1 MSEKLPVIP
10 LKNVVM
16 FPGIVLPLLI
26 GRPKSIKALEE
37 AMKGTKQVI
46 LLAQKDE
53 NIDEPA
59 PSDLYD
65 VGVIGEVIQIFRAPD
80 GTVRMVVEAK
90 TRVKASVSDN
100 GEFLDGNYEVL
111 EEVEGDATRTEAL
124 VKATIARFEEYAR
137 LSGRIPIEVVAGI
150 GGLDNPGKIADM
162 VAANMF
168 ISYYEKQKVL
178 ELLSIPERLEHVL
191 QLLLREIEV
200 LKLSQEIEE
209 TVRERMEK
217 NQREYILR
225 EQLKAIQEELGEK
238 DERTIEIEQYKK
250 RIEESGMPEEARKK
264 AEEELDRL
272 QRMPPYSAELAVIRT
287 YLDWL
292 VSLPWN
298 ARTED
303 EDDLKTVK
311 QKLDKS
317 HYGLDDAKE
326 RIVEF
331 IATKKLSSNP
341 KAPILC
347 LVGPPGVGKTSLAKA
362 IATAL
367 NRKLVRISLGGIRDE
382 AEIRGHRRTYVGAMP
397 GRIIQGI
404 RSAGT
409 KNPVFV
415 LDEIDKLSSDFLGD
429 PSAALLEALD
439 PEQNYAF
446 QDHYLEV
453 PFDLSEVFFITTAN
467 NLYTIPPALLDR
479 MEVIRVPGY
488 TEEEKLHIA
497 KDFIL
502 PKLYEQSG
510 LKPEEVSF
518 SDQAIIRIIR
528 EYTREAG
535 VRNLERN
542 LLSILR
548 KLAVEKLEKGF
559 SRVRITV
566 KNVEDYLGVPKF
578 RYGKALEKPEIGVVA
593 GLAWTEFGGETMLIE
608 CQVVKGKGQLIL
620 TGSLGQTLKESAMA
634 ALTYVRSRAKQ
645 LGIDEEFYKKYD
657 IHVHAPEGAIPKDGP
672 SAGITIA
679 TAMISALK
687 KEPVPNDLAMTGEIT
702 ITGKVL
708 PIGGVKEKV
717 LAAHRIGLDRVILPK
732 DNKINMEEIGD
743 EVKKKLRFYFVD
755 TMDQVVEIV
764 FGKTS

>member
-37 AMKGTKQVI
+37 AMNGSKKVV

-53 NIDEPA
+53 NTDDPSID
-59 PSDLYD
+59 DLYD
-65 VGVIGEVIQIFRAPD
+65 IGVQGEVIQIFRAPD
-80 GTVRMVVEAK
+80 GTVRIVIEAK
-90 TRVKASVSDN
+90 TRVKATVSDN
-100 GEFLDGNYEVL
+100 GDYLEAEYEEL
-111 EEVEGDATRTEAL
+111 AEVEGDPTRTEAL
-124 VKATIARFEEYAR
+124 VKAAVARFEEYAR
-137 LSGRIPIEVVAGI
+137 LSGRIPVEVVAGI
-150 GGLDNPGKIADM
+150 GGLDSPGKIADM
-162 VAANMF
+162 IAANMF
-168 ISYYEKQKVL
+168 ISYQEKQKIL
-178 ELLSIPERLEHVL
+178 EILTIPERLEHVL

-250 RIEESGMPEEARKK
+250 RIAESGMPDDALKK

-292 VSLPWN
+292 LSLPWN
-298 ARTED
+298 IRTDD
-303 EDDLKTVK
+303 EDDIDAVK
-311 QKLDKS
+311 EKLDKS
-317 HYGLDDAKE
+317 HYGLEEAKE

-331 IATKKLSSNP
+331 IATKKLSKLP

-367 NRKLVRISLGGIRDE
+367 NRKLVRVSLGGIRDE

-404 RSAGT
+404 RQAGT

-415 LDEIDKLSSDFLGD
+415 LDEIDKLSSDFMGD

-453 PFDLSEVFFITTAN
+453 AFDLSEVFFVTTAN
-467 NLYTIPPALLDR
+467 NLYSIPPALLDR
-479 MEVIRVPGY
+479 MEVIRLPGY
-488 TEEEKLHIA
+488 TEDEKLHIA
-497 KDFIL
+497 KQFIL

-510 LKPEEVSF
+510 ISANEVTF
-518 SDQAIIRIIR
+518 SDQAILKIIR

-542 LLSILR
+542 LLNILR
-548 KLAVEKLEKGF
+548 KMAVEKLESNISH
-559 SRVRITV
+559 SRVSV
-566 KNVEDYLGVPKF
+566 KNVEEYLGIPKF
-578 RYGKALEKPEIGVVA
+578 HYGKSLEKPEIGVVT

-634 ALTYVRSRAKQ
+634 ALTYVRSRAKD
-645 LGIDEEFYKKYD
+645 LGIDEDFYKKYD
-657 IHVHAPEGAIPKDGP
+657 IHIHAPEGAIPKDGP

-679 TAMISALK
+679 TAMVSALK
-687 KEPVPNDLAMTGEIT
+687 KQPVPNDLAMTGEIT

-708 PIGGVKEKV
+708 AIGGVKEKV
-717 LAAHRIGLDRVILPK
+717 LAAHRIGLNRVILPK
-732 DNKINMEEIGD
+732 DNKVNMEEISD
-743 EVKKKLRFYFVD
+743 EVKRKVKFYFVD
-755 TMDQVVEIV
+755 TVDQVVDIV
-764 FGKTS
+764 FGKNS